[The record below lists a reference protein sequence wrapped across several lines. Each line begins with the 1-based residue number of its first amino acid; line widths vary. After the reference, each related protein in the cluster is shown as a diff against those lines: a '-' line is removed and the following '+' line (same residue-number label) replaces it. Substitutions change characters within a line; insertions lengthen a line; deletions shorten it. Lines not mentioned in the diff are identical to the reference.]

1 MGFLDN
7 FKGKQYKADLE
18 QLQKE
23 HEQLLSLLTP
33 EMQNAF
39 TLQQKIAELN
49 LQYSEL
55 ANSISFKKS
64 RVKFYNSGNYIKK
77 G

>member
-39 TLQQKIAELN
+39 TLQQK
-49 LQYSEL
+49 
-55 ANSISFKKS
+55 NS
-64 RVKFYNSGNYIKK
+64 RT
-77 G
+77 